1 MDPGNGSG
9 SEAVTR
15 HLPCMG
21 VKTAKTDMGGEAYTV
36 ISPFFLCLAD
46 FSDI

>member
-1 MDPGNGSG
+1 MDHGNGSG

-21 VKTAKTDMGGEAYTV
+21 IRIAKTDMGGEECIVDY
-36 ISPFFLCLAD
+36 PD
-46 FSDI
+46 P

>member
-21 VKTAKTDMGGEAYTV
+21 IRIAKTDMGGEECIV
-36 ISPFFLCLAD
+36 ISPFFSHLAD